1 MSIQI
6 QFYADQRQ
14 LQSIILIDILYRYKN
29 IKKSILMYYKD
40 YNCKSFR
47 ERICLCD

>member
-29 IKKSILMYYKD
+29 IKKINIDVLQ
-40 YNCKSFR
+40 R
-47 ERICLCD
+47 L